1 MSESS
6 SISPSTKI
14 KCLIDM
20 VLNNEISWLTL
31 NSLIDNL
38 APTFERSKEVIKIIL
53 KEFQEFQCK
62 QSKTGDPGEKVESL
76 MPNEQQEHQLTSR
89 DNLEISFDED
99 YSEQDIIEAVRNIE
113 TESEN
118 EFEELEDE
126 LVVLQNNKYASEEL
140 LFVELKKENDNQDD
154 KMDHE
159 DQVK

>member
-20 VLNNEISWLTL
+20 ALNNEISWLTL

-62 QSKTGDPGEKVESL
+62 QYKTGDPGEKVESL
-76 MPNEQQEHQLTSR
+76 IPNEEQEHQLTSR
-89 DNLEISFDED
+89 DNLDISLDED
-99 YSEQDIIEAVRNIE
+99 Y
-113 TESEN
+113 
-118 EFEELEDE
+118 
-126 LVVLQNNKYASEEL
+126 
-140 LFVELKKENDNQDD
+140 LKGQEYNARF
-154 KMDHE
+154 M
-159 DQVK
+159 